1 MIRTKKYFALMSH
14 DPFQASISDPTNSS
28 PMPSARESSNCVI
41 NHDFLR
47 RSRRSSL
54 AIRPFASSFAAAH
67 SNLLSQ
73 PCNHSPPVLHPCHL
87 TVLSNS
93 AQPFTEDCIQRP
105 PGRLSCRH
113 KRMRQTGTLALPST
127 YLSHSRYQPIGVTR
141 HPAALLHPPS
151 RMTGL

>member
-1 MIRTKKYFALMSH
+1 MIQMKTYFSNCR
-14 DPFQASISDPTNSS
+14 FVASPANSS
-28 PMPSARESSNCVI
+28 RCQGRVSLLSCRTHSGCHQPRLPSTQPSFELSDTS
-41 NHDFLR
+41 LR
-47 RSRRSSL
+47 
-54 AIRPFASSFAAAH
+54 FVFAAAH

-127 YLSHSRYQPIGVTR
+127 YLSHSRYQPMGVTR
-141 HPAALLHPPS
+141 HPTALLHPPP